1 MRTSARVK
9 AAFRR
14 VKVEGWICSTKPSGT
29 IVPPPFMFNGYMDE
43 GGNGLFLP
51 LLEIQDSLPLAK
63 TYLIVPVPAICG
75 AGGRV
80 TRGGHGAAPPPF
92 LREVLTLPPFV
103 KTGRRD
109 FISIRHRK
117 NARQLKALP
126 SSVACIPCSMP
137 VKELKLLAP
146 PPRKSLLY
154 LCFPLLNLLC
164 FIFFITFLWTIYK
177 CFLEHAPALLSLSS
191 RKHL

>member
-80 TRGGHGAAPPPF
+80 TRGGHGAAPPP
-92 LREVLTLPPFV
+92 LKREVLTLPPC
-103 KTGRRD
+103 KGRQGG
-109 FISIRHRK
+109 FYFNQTPQ
-117 NARQLKALP
+117 NARKLKALP
-126 SSVACIPCSMP
+126 SSAARIPCSVP

-146 PPRKSLLY
+146 PPGNPCY
-154 LCFPLLNLLC
+154 TCVF
-164 FIFFITFLWTIYK
+164 
-177 CFLEHAPALLSLSS
+177 H
-191 RKHL
+191 